1 MVQLR
6 ILSGKKAGSAYV
18 ARRFPVQ
25 IGRSAKA
32 ELQLEEDGVWN
43 EHLRLDFSPGE
54 GFVLS
59 ACENALAAVNATP
72 VQKTV
77 LRNGDLI
84 QVGSSKLQ
92 FWLSEPRQRS
102 QGLRE
107 AFVWALIAAVCIAQV
122 ALVYWLLRME

>member
-54 GFVLS
+54 DFVLS

-92 FWLSEPRQRS
+92 FWLSETRQVS
-102 QGLRE
+102 LGWRE
-107 AFVWALIAAVCIAQV
+107 WLLWSGIAIISVGQV
-122 ALVYWLLRME
+122 VLVYLLLR

>member
-92 FWLSEPRQRS
+92 FWLSETRHVS
-102 QGLRE
+102 LGWRE
-107 AFVWALIAAVCIAQV
+107 WLLWSGIAIISVGQV
-122 ALVYWLLRME
+122 VLVYLLLR